1 MALSSVFRISIRLLG
16 IPSLPPV
23 CQYLPPST
31 AGESTSSCSGWRSG
45 SALEIAVK
53 GNIASQVGV
62 DVGYETLSS
71 TPACTISQKCSHLD
85 TMRTTGHMPPAFF
98 VNTAHVIVFMV
109 LLKL

>member
-23 CQYLPPST
+23 CQYLPLST

-45 SALEIAVK
+45 SALEIEVK

-71 TPACTISQKCSHLD
+71 TPGPALFHRMLSSGYHAYYWATCSSL
-85 TMRTTGHMPPAFF
+85 FC
-98 VNTAHVIVFMV
+98 
-109 LLKL
+109 